1 MPDQTFERYGSFVRP
16 FLDVGSVSDNVLKL
30 FEGETQFVEVGRG
43 GNGVVRAPHNFYGT
57 QFVKK
62 TPLKDLEFNM
72 TERFREILTSP
83 DLKPYV
89 VWSLDVHPIRD
100 DSREYAIMERLQPLG
115 DAIAACSETQLETM
129 SQSFLRWSLK
139 CLQTLN
145 SMHLYAP
152 DFTLGNI
159 AHGLTLEPAI
169 NHEFRLIDVD
179 GIVDG
184 ELLGETVQVSSA
196 YVQFLSP
203 DGAASVIFSKAHFG
217 GKVEHLRRVLRAIQD
232 LASYLVHTVFEIRLH
247 RAGTKTEL
255 KKSVALM
262 QSLCLRAIFKEF
274 GVWPG
279 DIIMSFRV
287 PVEVTD
293 FVKPRFTLKGK
304 SNPTSEPVYSTCLKQ
319 KLNQNGIYFNDT
331 SEDGLNLKCNEE
343 RLEFILMKNG

>member
-1 MPDQTFERYGSFVRP
+1 MF
-16 FLDVGSVSDNVLKL
+16 
-30 FEGETQFVEVGRG
+30 
-43 GNGVVRAPHNFYGT
+43 
-57 QFVKK
+57 
-62 TPLKDLEFNM
+62 
-72 TERFREILTSP
+72 
-83 DLKPYV
+83 
-89 VWSLDVHPIRD
+89 
-100 DSREYAIMERLQPLG
+100 
-115 DAIAACSETQLETM
+115 
-129 SQSFLRWSLK
+129 QSFLRWSLK

-247 RAGTKTEL
+247 RAGTKTES
-255 KKSVALM
+255 KSVALM

-279 DIIMSFRV
+279 DIIMSFM

-293 FVKPRFTLKGK
+293 LQSPDL
-304 SNPTSEPVYSTCLKQ
+304 L
-319 KLNQNGIYFNDT
+319 
-331 SEDGLNLKCNEE
+331 
-343 RLEFILMKNG
+343 